1 MVEFPMKKVKILV
14 IICMCIALLES
25 ILGFATL
32 YTGILYKELD
42 KKNAEE
48 MLKIIKNT
56 DENYYKKL
64 IDPENTEYLKE
75 FERAH
80 TKYRNKLLIVYGII
94 IIAFSFGCLIP
105 ILIILNSILTVGKEE
120 SKGESFEEE
129 TGKAEE

>member
-1 MVEFPMKKVKILV
+1 MVEFPMKKVKSLV
-14 IICMCIALLES
+14 IICLCIALLES

-48 MLKIIKNT
+48 MLEIIKNT
-56 DENYYKKL
+56 DENYYEKL
-64 IDPENTEYLKE
+64 IDLENTEYLKE

-105 ILIILNSILTVGKEE
+105 ISIILNSILTVGKEE
-120 SKGESFEEE
+120 SKGESSEEE
-129 TGKAEE
+129 TGKAEG